1 MHNLCYIVITRAIV
15 SLPASSRAAFTP
27 HLRGTAFATLAQSLI
42 ANDPAPILARHGIAL
57 ARPEQR
63 RIEYLATLPE
73 LVVTPP
79 EDGNRKPMRGERGG
93 RRVKVYEGLVP
104 PKRVGKLGKER
115 RAEEKRLKALGRNK
129 VDTGARV

>member
-1 MHNLCYIVITRAIV
+1 MHNLCYIVITHAIN

-27 HLRGTAFATLAQSLI
+27 HLRGTAFVTLAQSLI
-42 ANDPAPILARHGIAL
+42 TNEPAPILARHGIAL
-57 ARPEQR
+57 ARLEQR
-63 RIEYLATLPE
+63 KIEYLATLPE

-93 RRVKVYEGLVP
+93 KRVKVYEGLVP
-104 PKRVGKLGKER
+104 PKKVWKLGKER

-129 VDTGARV
+129 VDAGARV